1 MQTLLSSI
9 LRFIWLIFRKSR
21 ESMYLIGYTYTRTFT
36 IMSEPTPLIPSLP
49 LTPSPPPEDV
59 GLGYGLDYGCKYAR
73 GDGYIY
79 ISLSLWYEKGRG
91 NQRERGRGRGRTK
104 NEASKR
110 EYSYWGFQRRRVIL
124 YLLFL
129 FSS

>member
-1 MQTLLSSI
+1 MRAACVSI
-9 LRFIWLIFRKSR
+9 YSPVYRQMDDIIKIGEDETAYPDVEDGDAGIWRNI
-21 ESMYLIGYTYTRTFT
+21 E
-36 IMSEPTPLIPSLP
+36 
-49 LTPSPPPEDV
+49 EDV
-59 GLGYGLDYGCKYAR
+59 GLGCGLDYGCKYAR